1 MITNRVSDS
10 LSSQMDKYYQQMSLD
25 RLVQRYKSFL
35 EHKRMNNSF
44 ACAAQFLQDIQV
56 SEAELKAMGVPSQQ
70 RLAILITNTSL
81 PNWY

>member
-1 MITNRVSDS
+1 MMTDRVSDR
-10 LSSQMDKYYQQMSLD
+10 LSSQMDKYYQQMTLD

-35 EHKRMNNSF
+35 EHNRMNNSF
-44 ACAAQFLQDIQV
+44 AHAAQFLKDMHI

-70 RLAILITNTSL
+70 RLAIIITNTSL